1 MSSARTPGF
10 SGEHTD
16 TNLSGLNGPFDFA
29 ALSPEQS
36 ARLLGDIDTD
46 HWQPRLEYIVAA
58 MREVSTLTDP
68 QQMVRYYAQRMS
80 PALKADRMVALSRRN
95 LAAPAYRITR
105 SSLFK
110 EVFDPW
116 RQGDRLPQFTSG
128 LLGELLYGDQP
139 RFVPDFHP
147 DPSDPAFEFLKGMRS
162 CIAVPQYDGGRALNM
177 IVHMWERPNGI
188 DPRRLPEIVW
198 NANLFGRATHNLVLS
213 RQLAEAYER
222 IDSELR
228 TVADIQRSLLP
239 PTLPS
244 TRGLNWASHYQTS
257 KNAGGDYYDFFELS
271 GGRLGILI
279 ADVSG
284 HGTPAAVLMAI
295 LHAVAHLHPGEP
307 EHPAKVLGWLN
318 GELCGRYAGSS
329 GVTTMF
335 VTAFYAVYDPATG
348 VLRYS
353 SAGHNPPRLRVGFS
367 GDDGPVLALEH
378 AQGLP
383 LGIIDDAEYE
393 EAQAELTSGDAV
405 VFYTDGI
412 TETFGPGRALFGTE
426 RLDEVIARPHRSA
439 GAFLTAI
446 MEAVNGFADGTAPA
460 DDRTILIAAVE

>member
-295 LHAVAHLHPGEP
+295 LHAVAHLHSGEP

-318 GELCGRYAGSS
+318 GELC
-329 GVTTMF
+329 
-335 VTAFYAVYDPATG
+335 
-348 VLRYS
+348 
-353 SAGHNPPRLRVGFS
+353 
-367 GDDGPVLALEH
+367 
-378 AQGLP
+378 
-383 LGIIDDAEYE
+383 
-393 EAQAELTSGDAV
+393 
-405 VFYTDGI
+405 
-412 TETFGPGRALFGTE
+412 
-426 RLDEVIARPHRSA
+426 
-439 GAFLTAI
+439 
-446 MEAVNGFADGTAPA
+446 
-460 DDRTILIAAVE
+460 

>member
-1 MSSARTPGF
+1 MNP
-10 SGEHTD
+10 SGPT
-16 TNLSGLNGPFDFA
+16 GPFDFA
-29 ALSPEQS
+29 SLTAEQS
-36 ARLLGDIDTD
+36 AALLGDVHTD
-46 HWQPRLEYIVAA
+46 NWQPRLDYIVAA

-68 QQMVRYYAQRMS
+68 QQMVRYYAQKMS
-80 PALKADRMVALSRRN
+80 PALKADRMVAVSRRN
-95 LAAPAYRITR
+95 LPAPAYRITR
-105 SSLFK
+105 STLFK
-110 EVFDPW
+110 DVIDPW
-116 RQGDRLPQFTSG
+116 RQPDRLPQFTSG
-128 LLGELLYGDQP
+128 LLGELVYGDRP
-139 RFVPDFHP
+139 RYVADFHP
-147 DPSDPAFEFLKGMRS
+147 DPADPAFEFLKGMRS
-162 CIAVPQYDGGRALNM
+162 FIAVPQYDGGRALNM
-177 IVHMWERPNGI
+177 IVQMWETPNGI

-198 NANLFGRATHNLVLS
+198 NANLFGRATQNLVLS
-213 RQLAEAYER
+213 RQLAEAYDR
-222 IDSELR
+222 IDGELR

-239 PTLPS
+239 PTLP
-244 TRGLNWASHYQTS
+244 TTPGLTWASHYQTS

-307 EHPAKVLGWLN
+307 EHPARVLTWLN
-318 GELCGRYAGSS
+318 SELCRRYAGSS

-383 LGIIDDAEYE
+383 MGIMDDAEYI
-393 EAQAELTSGDAV
+393 EAQTELTSGDAV

-412 TETFGPGRALFGTE
+412 TETFGPGRELFGTE
-426 RLDEVIARPHRSA
+426 RLDGVIAQPHRSA
-439 GAFLTAI
+439 GAFLSGI
-446 MEAVNGFADGTAPA
+446 MEAVNGFADGAAPA
-460 DDRTILIAAVE
+460 DDRTILIAAVD